1 MTSRVKLFLGAYV
14 NSTNAQNLNCLAL
27 AKHLDKSQFDI
38 NVLSLYSQPPIT
50 IEGVKVLNTYP
61 SYGCNVIMVHV
72 HMMSIR
78 ATYPL
83 LCGVESHNKVFECYH
98 N

>member
-38 NVLSLYSQPPIT
+38 TVLSLYSQPPIK
-50 IEGVKVLNTYP
+50 IEGVKVFRLYLASSN
-61 SYGCNVIMVHV
+61 YGVLG
-72 HMMSIR
+72 
-78 ATYPL
+78 L
-83 LCGVESHNKVFECYH
+83 LLEYH
-98 N
+98 